1 MINYREDLIK
11 VSELYFNAQLEKH
24 KVNVE
29 NLLENLVGV
38 AEHSDIVETIEKELE
53 VIAGYDDKL
62 NVLQKY
68 FKGNIG
74 SKKVLN
80 G

>member
-1 MINYREDLIK
+1 MNYREDLIK
-11 VSELYFNAQLEKH
+11 VSELYFKAQIEKH

-29 NLLENLVGV
+29 NLLENQVGV
-38 AEHSDIVETIEKELE
+38 AEHPDIVETIEKELQ
-53 VIAGYDDKL
+53 VIANYDEKL

-68 FKGNIG
+68 FKGNTG
-74 SKKVLN
+74 SKEVLN

>member
-1 MINYREDLIK
+1 MNYREDLIK
-11 VSELYFNAQLEKH
+11 VSELYFKAQIEKH

-29 NLLENLVGV
+29 NLLENQVGV
-38 AEHSDIVETIEKELE
+38 AEHPDIVETIEKELE
-53 VIAGYDDKL
+53 VIAGYDEKL

-68 FKGNIG
+68 FKSSRGT
-74 SKKVLN
+74 KKVLN

>member
-1 MINYREDLIK
+1 MNYREDLIK
-11 VSELYFNAQLEKH
+11 VSELYFRAQIEKH

-29 NLLENLVGV
+29 NLLENQVGV
-38 AEHSDIVETIEKELE
+38 AEHPDIVETIEKELE
-53 VIAGYDDKL
+53 VIASYDEKL

-68 FKGNIG
+68 FKGSFT
-74 SKKVLN
+74 SKEVLN